1 MNFYLENRRMENISR
16 IFPSTFRKK
25 SFSASKTD
33 RDLHCKVQIK
43 WCGTNGAYKERKNF
57 IQNEME

>member
-1 MNFYLENRRMENISR
+1 MENISR